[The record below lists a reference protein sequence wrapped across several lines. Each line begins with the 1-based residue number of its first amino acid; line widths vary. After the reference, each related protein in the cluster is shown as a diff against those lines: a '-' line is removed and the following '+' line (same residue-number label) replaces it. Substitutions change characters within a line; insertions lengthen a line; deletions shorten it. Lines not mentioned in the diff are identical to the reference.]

1 MANSSGV
8 RKTLFIGVGGSGGTT
23 LRYLHQEMLNGLLE
37 QGWTGP
43 LPECWQFLLID
54 VAGVADGIKGDV
66 PNVLTSGASFMGLAD
81 VQTSWSTFLDMMP
94 TQEPEVVAGWK
105 PEAPLPGTPFDG
117 AGQRRALGRLVAV
130 TRIAE
135 MKQRIDSLTLKLG
148 SADQDLQKV
157 AKLLGTGAQLGNEDI
172 RVYLVTS
179 LAGGSGSGMFLD
191 VSTVLEASGIKH
203 INVMYTPDVFDGL
216 ATGGGNAGVV
226 PNTLAAVSELL
237 SAFEGAGSFSAADIA
252 MLQRAQIAIA
262 RDGERTTD
270 VNLIISRRGDGYELE
285 KQNDVYH
292 ATARALAAITLDGD
306 LNQAIEHYVLQ
317 NKECL
322 PSAPSFKYLKKIK
335 SVASTRDEL
344 ASSIGMSAIS
354 TGRGAFG
361 QYTAE
366 RLTRFVIEKIMD
378 SEKYVTDLQS
388 KDKSQFENLARQ
400 FAFRAGLSTQAG
412 QPNQIIQALAGV
424 NGDAIASTLA
434 EIEKQVVAQIRG
446 PLSSGKLGP
455 SDVQSTI
462 SQNYD
467 SIVSTL
473 GTQFSSARRELAV
486 NWMYDSQARLLD
498 ETVTSIVQNGMF
510 QTTEFV
516 KQVKADLE
524 ASIADL
530 GAEKIKLTGE
540 FNTLLD
546 SAKRAFA
553 NVGAKLKLALEAP
566 EVQQSLTAL
575 RNRTDRRLRI
585 GTNDLATELIKDF
598 LTGVID
604 PLISELTISRASFI
618 NGANSTPTV
627 KEQIDALAKK
637 TGETPTHLMPPQNVI
652 YLDSPGS
659 FKETFESQ
667 LRDVFQLPA
676 HDENVARAAREVLAN
691 VWPGRVAADESPTE
705 LDLKHPLFKN
715 QQFISAKSHW
725 KSSVATVLNPGE
737 SPTKGSYVTER
748 LTVDDILAVARV
760 WQGSRN
766 RMREF
771 TTCKMEPYIY
781 PQGQPDRTQVFL
793 EALKRALAMSGV
805 MAEMDHEAIQRYT
818 GGKSTKPNVQ
828 RIVNGIPLHLTDAAT
843 ELTPEAKA
851 AIAMMMDE
859 GFSEA
864 DATNEIGNA
873 GSKPSVQVFTIIKE
887 KTPPTLFKSIG
898 EPIRQ
903 RWASVLGDND
913 TRDDFYELRRAR
925 PLPSFIPVADEVVV
939 RMIKGWTIARALG
952 LIPPADID
960 AFTAKNG
967 HSAIRI
973 FDPKAPAEDGHYWG
987 FPSSVL
993 RGARTMATSLDEG
1006 EVLPALLESMILGYV
1021 VINSGWLD
1029 PYARLAELGTQ
1040 PQILSDWLA
1049 TGEFDGTDAASPK
1062 IAPYEALTGLASRE
1076 ERVTAFAEYL
1086 DKRLGFHASILEKEF
1101 TLENVGEADREW
1113 ELRTQIQ
1120 EALEQL
1126 KRDVTQSDATES
1138 VPR

>member
-23 LRYLHQEMLNGLLE
+23 LRYLYQEMLNGLLE

-54 VAGVADGIKGDV
+54 VAGVADGIKGNV
-66 PNVLTSGASFMGLAD
+66 PNVLTGGASFMGLAD

-105 PEAPLPGTPFDG
+105 PEAPLPGEPFDG

-148 SADQDLQKV
+148 SADQDLQDV
-157 AKLLGTGAQLGNEDI
+157 AKLLGTGAELGNEDI

-216 ATGGGNAGVV
+216 ATAGGNAGVV

-237 SAFEGAGSFSAADIA
+237 SAFEGAGSFSDADIA

-306 LNQAIEHYVLQ
+306 LNQDIEHYVLQ

-344 ASSIGMSAIS
+344 ASSIGMSSIS

-400 FAFRAGLSTQAG
+400 FAFRAGLSTQPG
-412 QPNQIIQALAGV
+412 QSNQIIQALAGV

-446 PLSSGKLGP
+446 PLSSGKLGVA
-455 SDVQSTI
+455 DVQSTVD
-462 SQNYD
+462 QNYD
-467 SIVSTL
+467 SIVQTL

-510 QTTEFV
+510 QTTEFL

-530 GAEKIKLTGE
+530 GAEKINLTAE
-540 FNTLLD
+540 SKQLLD
-546 SAKRAFA
+546 SAKQAFA

-598 LTGVID
+598 LTGVIN
-604 PLISELTISRASFI
+604 PLIAELTISRASFI
-618 NGANSTPTV
+618 NGATSTPAV
-627 KEQIDALAKK
+627 KEQIEALAK
-637 TGETPTHLMPPQNVI
+637 EAPPAHLLPSQNVI
-652 YLDSPGS
+652 YLDPPES
-659 FKETFESQ
+659 FKATFESQ
-667 LRDVFQLPA
+667 LRDVFKLQA
-676 HDENVARAAREVLAN
+676 HDENFARAAREVLAN
-691 VWPGRVAADESPTE
+691 VWTGRVVADASPTE
-705 LDLKHPLFKN
+705 FDLKHPLFNN

-725 KSSVATVLNPGE
+725 KSSVATMLNPGE
-737 SPTKGSYVTER
+737 TPTKGSYVTER
-748 LTVDDILAVARV
+748 LTVDDLLAVARG
-760 WQGSRN
+760 WQRTRTG
-766 RMREF
+766 MREF
-771 TTCKMEPYIY
+771 TTCVMEDYIY
-781 PQGQPDRTQVFL
+781 PKGQPDRTQVFL

-818 GGKSTKPNVQ
+818 GGKAMKPNVQ
-828 RIVNGIPLHLTDAAT
+828 RIVNGIPLHLTDTAT

-851 AIAMMMDE
+851 AIAMMMNE
-859 GFSEA
+859 GFSES
-864 DATNEIGNA
+864 DATSKIGKA
-873 GSKPSVQVFTIIKE
+873 VPKPSVQVFTIIKE

-903 RWASVLGDND
+903 RWASVLGDHD

-952 LIPPADID
+952 LIPPADIE

-973 FDPKAPAEDGHYWG
+973 FDPSAPAEDGHYWG

-993 RGARTMATSLDEG
+993 RGARTMATSLGEG

-1040 PQILSDWLA
+1040 PQILSNWLA
-1049 TGEFDGTDAASPK
+1049 TGEFDGTAAASPK
-1062 IAPYEALTGLASRE
+1062 IAPYEGLTGLASRE
-1076 ERVTAFAEYL
+1076 ERVTAFAAYL
-1086 DKRLGFHASILEKEF
+1086 DKRLGFHESILQQEF

-1126 KRDVTQSDATES
+1126 KRDVTQSGASES

>member
-23 LRYLHQEMLNGLLE
+23 LRFLYQELLNGLLE
-37 QGWTGP
+37 EGWTRP

-66 PNVLTSGASFMGLAD
+66 PNVLTSGASFLGLAD

-105 PEAPLPGTPFDG
+105 PEAPLPGEPFDG

-148 SADQDLQKV
+148 SADQDLQDV
-157 AKLLGTGAQLGNEDI
+157 AKRLGTGAELGNEDI

-252 MLQRAQIAIA
+252 MLQRAQIAIS

-306 LNQAIEHYVLQ
+306 LNQDIEHYVLQ
-317 NKECL
+317 NKESL
-322 PSAPSFKYLKKIK
+322 PSARSFKYLKKIK
-335 SVASTRDEL
+335 SAASTRDEL
-344 ASSIGMSAIS
+344 ASSIGMSSIS
-354 TGRGAFG
+354 TGRAAFG

-366 RLTRFVIEKIMD
+366 RLTLFVIKKIMD

-400 FAFRAGLSTQAG
+400 FAFRAGLSTQPG
-412 QPNQIIQALAGV
+412 QPNQIIQALSGV
-424 NGDAIASTLA
+424 NGDAVASSLV

-446 PLSSGKLGP
+446 PLSSGKLGVA
-455 SDVQSTI
+455 DVQSTI
-462 SQNYD
+462 EQNYD
-467 SIVSTL
+467 SIVKTL
-473 GTQFSSARRELAV
+473 GAQFASARGELAV

-530 GAEKIKLTGE
+530 GAQKINLQKESQQL
-540 FNTLLD
+540 FD
-546 SAKRAFA
+546 SAKQAFA

-566 EVQQSLTAL
+566 EVQQNLRAL
-575 RNRTDRRLRI
+575 RNRTDRSLRI
-585 GTNDLATELIKDF
+585 GTNNMATELIKDF

-604 PLISELTISRASFI
+604 PLIAELTISRASFM
-618 NGANSTPTV
+618 NGANSTPAV
-627 KEQIDALAKK
+627 KEQIDALAKEE
-637 TGETPTHLMPPQNVI
+637 GAPPAHLLPPQNVI
-652 YLDSPGS
+652 YLDSPES
-659 FKETFESQ
+659 FKATFESQ
-667 LRDVFQLPA
+667 LRDVFKLPA

-691 VWPGRVAADESPTE
+691 VWSGQVVADESPTE
-705 LDLKHPLFKN
+705 FDLKHPLYNN

-725 KSSVATVLNPGE
+725 KSSVATLLNPGE
-737 SPTKGSYVTER
+737 TPTKGSYVTKR
-748 LTVDDILAVARV
+748 LTVDDLLAAARL
-760 WQGSRN
+760 WQSTRTG
-766 RMREF
+766 MHEF
-771 TTCKMEPYIY
+771 TTCKMDAYIY
-781 PQGQPDRTQVFL
+781 PKGQPDRTQVFL

-818 GGKSTKPNVQ
+818 GGKTTPAVH
-828 RIVNGIPLHLTDAAT
+828 RTVNGIPLHLTDAAT
-843 ELTPEAKA
+843 HLTPEAKA

-859 GFSEA
+859 GFSESE
-864 DATNEIGNA
+864 ATNKIGKA
-873 GSKPSVQVFTIIKE
+873 GDKPSVQVFTIIKE

-973 FDPKAPAEDGHYWG
+973 FDPSAPAEDGHYWG

-993 RGARTMATSLDEG
+993 RGARTMATSLEEG

-1040 PQILSDWLA
+1040 PQILSNWLA

-1086 DKRLGFHASILEKEF
+1086 DERLGFHASILKKEF

-1120 EALEQL
+1120 KALEEL
-1126 KRDVTQSDATES
+1126 KSEVTKSDAPKS
-1138 VPR
+1138 VRR